1 MDQLSEQEILWTVHI
16 DYVPDSVLLDIFD
29 RLSFKELCLCS
40 RVCQRWYIL
49 AKDFSLRKRIVIKK
63 PLQSYQF
70 SSLVHHHFTHVLKEF
85 KLLITCGEYSLLSIE
100 KDALWRLALQSN
112 NIKKLVLMSC
122 SLLIVSLKDFPSSL
136 EHLSIRGSEIY
147 PYVFFGQNPSLYVPH
162 LVCLDIGGVSN
173 FLTSQDLHV
182 FSKLKFLRAL
192 YMDGCFRVN
201 NGGIESIIDIL
212 PQLEVLDVEGTDISD
227 DGVITI
233 FNFCSNIRNLYI
245 GNTSVNDAAFS
256 LVEAQALPH
265 LRTLCVMNTNISSTV
280 LHSFLLQNLSTH
292 ELIVRA
298 NFKGP
303 HNCKCFYSEKT
314 PVCFELDNESPFPPE
329 NCQHYLTNEIYGL
342 N

>member
-1 MDQLSEQEILWTVHI
+1 MDELTEQEILWTVHI
-16 DYVPDSVLLDIFD
+16 DYVPDTVLLDIFD

-49 AKDFSLRKRIVIKK
+49 SKDFSLRKRIVIKN
-63 PLQSYQF
+63 PLQASQF

-85 KLLITCGEYSLLSIE
+85 KLLRMCNCPLLSIK
-100 KDALWRLALQSN
+100 KDTFWKLSRQSN
-112 NIKKLVLMSC
+112 NMKKLVLMSC
-122 SLLIVSLKDFPSSL
+122 SLSRVSLKDLPSTL
-136 EHLSIRGSEIY
+136 EHISVRGSEVY
-147 PYVFFGQNPSLYVPH
+147 PNVFLGQNPSLYVPH
-162 LVCLDIGGVSN
+162 LVCLDVGGVSN

-182 FSKLKFLRAL
+182 FNKLKFLRAL

-227 DGVITI
+227 EGAITI
-233 FNFCSNIRNLYI
+233 FNFCSNIKNLYL
-245 GNTSVNDAAFS
+245 GNTSVNDMAFS
-256 LVEAQALPH
+256 LVKVQALPH
-265 LRTLCVMNTNISSTV
+265 LRTFCVMNTNVSSTV

-314 PVCFELDNESPFPPE
+314 PVCFELDSESAFPPE